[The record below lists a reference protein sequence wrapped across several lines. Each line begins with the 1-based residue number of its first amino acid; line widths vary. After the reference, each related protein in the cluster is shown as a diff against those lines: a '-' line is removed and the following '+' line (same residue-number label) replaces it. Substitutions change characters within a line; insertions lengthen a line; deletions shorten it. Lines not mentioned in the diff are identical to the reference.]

1 MQTSYD
7 LVLQAEAPGAP
18 LEVGPVEAAIRE
30 RGGITRGDGALVWRF
45 AAGDVTVLPLKEA
58 GVVTGLELRIPF
70 SDRTDL
76 LTALLNAGVEIAK
89 ALQLRLID
97 PQLSRTVRDAD
108 LSAVTDEYLRIAR
121 YAGQYFGLGD
131 ALPSAVSST
140 AAEDGLSPVVKG
152 VLALLVFAVAMAAAY
167 QFFSPPT
174 E

>member
-7 LVLQAEAPGAP
+7 LVLQAGVAGAP
-18 LEVGPVEAAIRE
+18 LEVEPVDAAIRG

-45 AAGDVTVLPLKEA
+45 PAGDVVVLPLKEA
-58 GVVTGLELRIPF
+58 GVVTGLELKVPF

-76 LTALLNAGVEIAK
+76 LGALLAASVEVAK
-89 ALQLRLID
+89 SLELRLVD

-108 LSAVTDEYLRIAR
+108 LGAVTDEYLRIAR

-131 ALPSAVSST
+131 ALPSAVSAT
-140 AAEDGLSPVVKG
+140 ASEDGMSPVMKG